1 MASAALL
8 CVWPYHFIISGF
20 SAFDFSPA
28 LCLDTCFVV
37 EKSNLNPNSNLSRD
51 KNCLYVLPTYLV
63 LVVHAAAAAAK
74 SLQSCPTLCN
84 PIDGSPPGSSVPGIL
99 QARTLEWVAISFS
112 NAWKWKMKVK
122 SLSRVQPSATPWTTA
137 YQAPPSRGFSRQE
150 YWSGVPLPSPVG
162 GPYSYII
169 IHILWCYG
177 HVIGCSVWLLGV
189 DIDRELY
196 SGRPF
201 TCSLVTNDIINLKKL
216 LLEALSSCSIPEW
229 SFLILFIPTCY
240 LTWLEGFS

>member
-1 MASAALL
+1 MPVHFDALSTSHHLWPKTQFNYKFFQEGCDKIFPNSMASAALL

-84 PIDGSPPGSSVPGIL
+84 PIDGSPPGSAVPGIF
-99 QARTLEWVAISFS
+99 QARVLEWGAIAFSCSVAKSRPIISSSAFS
-112 NAWKWKMKVK
+112 LLYGPTLTSVHNYWKNHHF
-122 SLSRVQPSATPWTTA
+122 ATP
-137 YQAPPSRGFSRQE
+137 
-150 YWSGVPLPSPVG
+150 
-162 GPYSYII
+162 
-169 IHILWCYG
+169 C
-177 HVIGCSVWLLGV
+177 VISDSDKDPNGC
-189 DIDRELY
+189 
-196 SGRPF
+196 
-201 TCSLVTNDIINLKKL
+201 
-216 LLEALSSCSIPEW
+216 
-229 SFLILFIPTCY
+229 
-240 LTWLEGFS
+240 